1 MAMDSQGAQ
10 RTDSISCSSYK
21 HRQICV
27 MNHLDALCYILA
39 KCIAIFARNLIQT
52 IMETI
57 DFIDEIKTSVIT
69 NDALRFHQILQKIK
83 KIDCFEGALTLAQGF
98 DASNSRSYSRFVYL
112 ALCENPEWGTI
123 MREGYGQPLFRQF
136 FRSGACECMSRYLN
150 DMSQAIKEI
159 LPRMIEDAKTWH
171 QESLRQLEC
180 LPDKLPFRCL
190 RGELTDIYVIVEKD
204 YDDIMPIIRYQDIG
218 VRQNLML
225 LEMGAYID

>member
-1 MAMDSQGAQ
+1 
-10 RTDSISCSSYK
+10 
-21 HRQICV
+21 
-27 MNHLDALCYILA
+27 
-39 KCIAIFARNLIQT
+39 
-52 IMETI
+52 METL

-69 NDALRFHQILQKIK
+69 DDTLRFHQILQEIK

-136 FRSGACECMSRYLN
+136 FLSGACECMSRYLD

-190 RGELTDIYVIVEKD
+190 RGELIDIYAIGERD
-204 YDDIMPIIRYQDIG
+204 YDDIMPIIRNQDIG

-225 LEMGAYID
+225 LEMGAHID